1 MATFFN
7 TENPNDLA
15 LLHADVREATELDR
29 LAEQVEYEVILFY
42 KQRDMQGIATYQ
54 DFFRYEAGASPLTGI
69 KVRLVGYNESDPAK
83 SEPDLK
89 EALRRT
95 IAEVLSYQLRNY
107 ENANGV
113 ASQSQGNRSVTYTSG
128 QPPTWRNFPHGWNLY
143 LRNFDARIQGYG
155 I

>member
-7 TENPNDLA
+7 TESAQDIN
-15 LLHADVREATELDR
+15 LLHRDVRGSSELDNMADR
-29 LAEQVEYEVILFY
+29 VEYEVIQFY

-69 KVRLVGYNESDPAK
+69 KVRLVGYNEADPEQSTA
-83 SEPDLK
+83 ELK

-95 IAEVLSYQLRNY
+95 IADILSYQLRNY
-107 ENANGV
+107 ETSDGI
-113 ASQSQGNRSVTYTSG
+113 ASQSQGNRSITFASG
-128 QPPTWRNFPHGWNLY
+128 RAITWRDFPHGWNLH
-143 LRNFDARIQGYG
+143 LRNYDARIQGYG